1 MKQRLHV
8 RLNKDP
14 GKSYFLKWV
23 TTTFIISKA
32 LLQTG
37 SLLFV
42 KTLAESRQYK
52 VDHWRVELVAEAEIS
67 LGPISSPPWHWTYS
81 STNLSHHSGLWI
93 APLVWPLLL
102 VLWSRW
108 VMTQHLLP
116 LFLLKSLKDD
126 ILNQYDKILSIV
138 FFILWTLQNPFNT
151 PFSRKGLYTVN
162 FYSMG
167 CILWQRKTLI
177 HTMSF
182 QTILSCCREICHH

>member
-1 MKQRLHV
+1 MKQRLHI

-93 APLVWPLLL
+93 APLVRPLLL

-138 FFILWTLQNPFNT
+138 FLFYKHFRILLILHLAE
-151 PFSRKGLYTVN
+151 KV
-162 FYSMG
+162 
-167 CILWQRKTLI
+167 CIQSTSIVWVVYCGKER
-177 HTMSF
+177 H
-182 QTILSCCREICHH
+182 